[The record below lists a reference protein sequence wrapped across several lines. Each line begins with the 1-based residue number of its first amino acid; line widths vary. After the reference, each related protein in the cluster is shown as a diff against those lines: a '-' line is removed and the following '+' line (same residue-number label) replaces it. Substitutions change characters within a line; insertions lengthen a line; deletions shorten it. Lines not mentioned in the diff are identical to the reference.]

1 MWQCSKC
8 EIKQMDPKANFEHIE
23 KCKAKPRAMLL
34 GWQGLK
40 LDGMP
45 RNRAGVLLSELYE
58 AWKNIQQP

>member
-1 MWQCSKC
+1 
-8 EIKQMDPKANFEHIE
+8 MDPKANFEHIE